1 MEYAKQRGAATIKV
15 QLDNSVIT
23 VRHGD
28 TNEILLERI
37 AYDGDWKWIWE
48 ALSGDHIPSADPY
61 RAAYYAE
68 DTLS

>member
-1 MEYAKQRGAATIKV
+1 MEYAKQRGAATITVK
-15 QLDNSVIT
+15 LINSVIT

-28 TNEILLERI
+28 TNEILLQRT

-48 ALSGDHIPSADPY
+48 ALEGCHIPSADPY

>member
-1 MEYAKQRGAATIKV
+1 MEYDKQRGAATITVK
-15 QLDNSVIT
+15 LINSVIT

-28 TNEILLERI
+28 TNEILLKRT

-48 ALSGDHIPSADPY
+48 ALEGCHIPSADPY

>member
-1 MEYAKQRGAATIKV
+1 MEYAKQRGAATITV
-15 QLDNSVIT
+15 QLRNNIIT